1 MIESTKKLFELQGK
15 LNTGNMKIVSDAIIS
30 LRNEDPYKGAIGLLS
45 ILFDSTNDLMIKDL
59 VRSFMNDI
67 KEPGARTEI
76 VTEAM
81 KSYKPETICMLVSS
95 CWQSGLDYSEFAG
108 DFANI
113 FFTGDYM
120 TALECFTVIEESAG
134 NMAVSKKRDLKEFFE
149 RNIKG
154 SSFEKAALVQ
164 ALIAA
169 LS

>member
-1 MIESTKKLFELQGK
+1 MIESPKKLLELHGK
-15 LNTGNMKIVSDAIIS
+15 LQTGNEKIVHAAIVS
-30 LRNEDPYKGAIGLLS
+30 LRNEDPFKGAIGLLAS
-45 ILFDSTNDLMIKDL
+45 LFDSTNDLIIKDL
-59 VRSFMNDI
+59 VHSFMSDI
-67 KEPGARTEI
+67 KEPGARTEVVI
-76 VTEAM
+76 ETN

-134 NMAVSKKRDLKEFFE
+134 NIALSKKREIIEFLE
-149 RNIKG
+149 KNSKG
-154 SSFEKAALVQ
+154 LSVEKAVLLN
-164 ALIAA
+164 ALITA